1 MSDHAYTST
10 TYTRRSVLQLGG
22 AAALVAFGLASCGDD
37 ADSSDGPSQPAN
49 AGSASAPVTSFTI
62 VADDMAWN
70 LDRIF
75 VPSGTEITATIENKD
90 DGILHNLH
98 VKAPG
103 DPATELERAPVT
115 QTLRFTIDE
124 PGDYEFLCDIHP
136 SMDGTIQVV

>member
-1 MSDHAYTST
+1 MSDHAHTDASH
-10 TYTRRSVLQLGG
+10 TRRSVLQLGG
-22 AAALVAFGLASCGDD
+22 AAVLVALGLASCGDD
-37 ADSSDGPSQPAN
+37 ADTMDRPSQPAN
-49 AGSASAPVTSFTI
+49 AGNASAPVTSFTI

-75 VPSGTEITATIENKD
+75 VPAGTEITATIENRD

-103 DPATELERAPVT
+103 DPATELERGPVT

-124 PGDYEFLCDIHP
+124 PGEYEFLCDIHP
-136 SMDGTIQVV
+136 IMDGTIQVV